1 MSMIRPAIRRFMV
14 IAVSLFF
21 SLASMAQPIDEPTK
35 KVPKPYRILTSG
47 KQVTVKST
55 KNIKNI
61 MVWTASGHR
70 IVEQKE
76 VNAPSYNF
84 SVSGAREKVFF
95 VMVQYEGS
103 KPFTEKIGVQ

>member
-1 MSMIRPAIRRFMV
+1 MRPAIRRFMV

-21 SLASMAQPIDEPTK
+21 SFASMAQPMEEPAK
-35 KVPKPYRILTSG
+35 KTPKPYRILTSG

-70 IVEQKE
+70 IVEQRE
-76 VNAPSYNF
+76 VNAPSYIF
-84 SVSGAREKVFF
+84 SVNGAREKVFF
-95 VMVQYEGS
+95 VMVQYDGG
-103 KPFTEKIGVQ
+103 KPYTEKIGVN